1 MKRHKIKSYKT
12 IFLFETF
19 ILLMLILNCFYSD
32 LLRVYKLPIFL
43 LIMDFVFFL
52 ILGFEKDNKRLKK
65 LISFELFMCSVIFL
79 ILYYLSGILF
89 GFVENNNYLTLY
101 GSTMFIIPLI
111 LTIVFKEHLRNSL
124 LTKCD
129 NNIYLIIYTVLIFIM
144 IDISSTLSILNFT
157 SFHDVFI
164 FIALT
169 LLPSI
174 TINILATYINIKAG
188 FKPMIIYLLILTL
201 YEYVMPFVPAP
212 NEYLKSIIYVLL
224 PVIVLFRVIKVSSK
238 YSDDEEYLSRNYN
251 KKSIFILLVIPIL
264 ITSFL
269 VYFVSGYFK
278 YYAIAIASGS
288 MRPEFDRG
296 SVVVIERIDKKYDN
310 YDEIK
315 KGEIIA
321 FRIEDKVVVH
331 RLVNIVKVDDETF
344 YYTKGDANKKIDNYT
359 VEKSDIIGI
368 VKIKVPYIGYPT
380 VWLSEL

>member
-1 MKRHKIKSYKT
+1 
-12 IFLFETF
+12 
-19 ILLMLILNCFYSD
+19 
-32 LLRVYKLPIFL
+32 
-43 LIMDFVFFL
+43 
-52 ILGFEKDNKRLKK
+52 
-65 LISFELFMCSVIFL
+65 
-79 ILYYLSGILF
+79 
-89 GFVENNNYLTLY
+89 
-101 GSTMFIIPLI
+101 
-111 LTIVFKEHLRNSL
+111 
-124 LTKCD
+124 
-129 NNIYLIIYTVLIFIM
+129 
-144 IDISSTLSILNFT
+144 
-157 SFHDVFI
+157 
-164 FIALT
+164 
-169 LLPSI
+169 
-174 TINILATYINIKAG
+174 
-188 FKPMIIYLLILTL
+188 MIIYLLILTL
-201 YEYVMPFVPAP
+201 YEYVMPFVPDP
-212 NEYLKSIIYVLL
+212 NEYLKSIIYVFL

-331 RLVNIVKVDDETF
+331 RLVNIVNADDEVF
-344 YYTKGDANKKIDNYT
+344 YYTKGDANKKQDNYT

>member
-1 MKRHKIKSYKT
+1 
-12 IFLFETF
+12 
-19 ILLMLILNCFYSD
+19 
-32 LLRVYKLPIFL
+32 
-43 LIMDFVFFL
+43 
-52 ILGFEKDNKRLKK
+52 
-65 LISFELFMCSVIFL
+65 
-79 ILYYLSGILF
+79 
-89 GFVENNNYLTLY
+89 
-101 GSTMFIIPLI
+101 
-111 LTIVFKEHLRNSL
+111 
-124 LTKCD
+124 
-129 NNIYLIIYTVLIFIM
+129 
-144 IDISSTLSILNFT
+144 
-157 SFHDVFI
+157 
-164 FIALT
+164 
-169 LLPSI
+169 
-174 TINILATYINIKAG
+174 
-188 FKPMIIYLLILTL
+188 MIIYLLILTL

-212 NEYLKSIIYVLL
+212 NEYLKSIIYVFL

-331 RLVNIVKVDDETF
+331 RLVNIVNADDEVF
-344 YYTKGDANKKIDNYT
+344 YYTKGDANKKQDNYT

>member
-1 MKRHKIKSYKT
+1 
-12 IFLFETF
+12 
-19 ILLMLILNCFYSD
+19 
-32 LLRVYKLPIFL
+32 
-43 LIMDFVFFL
+43 
-52 ILGFEKDNKRLKK
+52 
-65 LISFELFMCSVIFL
+65 
-79 ILYYLSGILF
+79 
-89 GFVENNNYLTLY
+89 
-101 GSTMFIIPLI
+101 
-111 LTIVFKEHLRNSL
+111 
-124 LTKCD
+124 
-129 NNIYLIIYTVLIFIM
+129 
-144 IDISSTLSILNFT
+144 
-157 SFHDVFI
+157 
-164 FIALT
+164 
-169 LLPSI
+169 
-174 TINILATYINIKAG
+174 
-188 FKPMIIYLLILTL
+188 MIIYLLILTL
-201 YEYVMPFVPAP
+201 YEYVMPFVPDP

-331 RLVNIVKVDDETF
+331 RLINVVKADDETF